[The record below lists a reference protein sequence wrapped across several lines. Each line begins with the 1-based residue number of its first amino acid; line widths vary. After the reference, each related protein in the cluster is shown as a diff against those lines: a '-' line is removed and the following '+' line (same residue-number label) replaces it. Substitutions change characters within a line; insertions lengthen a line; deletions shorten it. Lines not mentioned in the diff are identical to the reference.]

1 MKYTQG
7 KYLILSKKTLAKE
20 IYDLTILCPDVA
32 EVAVAGQFV
41 NVKVDGFMLRRP
53 ISICSIDKNKGTLRI
68 IFEVRGE
75 GTKVMSQLAEGAMI
89 DIVAP
94 LGGCGFEM
102 DGHETAVIIGGG
114 IGNPPMLAVAENFGK
129 NATVISGYRNT
140 SAVILQEDF
149 AATGAETILCTD
161 DGSAGRKGFVTDALK
176 EVLASKKPDVIYAC
190 GPNVMLRRI
199 IEIAKENGGSIR
211 LTEDAMEGT
220 KDVDVVYTDV
230 WVSMGEPDEV
240 WAERIEE
247 LSPYQVNKAVM
258 DNAGKEAIFLH
269 CLPAFHDLKTGIG
282 QEIEKKFGISEMEV
296 TDEVFESSQS
306 LVFEEAENRMHTI
319 KAVMAATLG
328 YNG

>member
-32 EVAVAGQFV
+32 EAAVAGQFV

-94 LGGCGFEM
+94 LGGRGFEM

-114 IGNPPMLAVAENFGK
+114 IGNPPMLAVAENFGN
-129 NATVISGYRNT
+129 NATVISGYRNA

-149 AATGAETILCTD
+149 SATGAETILCTD

-176 EVLASKKPDVIYAC
+176 EVLAYKKPDVIYAC

-199 IEIAKENGGSIR
+199 IEIAKENGVKCQVSLEERMGCGVGACLVCACRTIR
-211 LTEDAMEGT
+211 DGNEYYAHVC
-220 KDVDVVYTDV
+220 KDGPVFNAEEVLF
-230 WVSMGEPDEV
+230 DE
-240 WAERIEE
+240 
-247 LSPYQVNKAVM
+247 
-258 DNAGKEAIFLH
+258 
-269 CLPAFHDLKTGIG
+269 
-282 QEIEKKFGISEMEV
+282 
-296 TDEVFESSQS
+296 
-306 LVFEEAENRMHTI
+306 
-319 KAVMAATLG
+319 
-328 YNG
+328 